1 MMTLTS
7 GKGHSISAY
16 SVESSVFF
24 NLDNKERIRKD
35 RRTHSALSPSRMDGE
50 R

>member
-7 GKGHSISAY
+7 GKGHSI
-16 SVESSVFF
+16 ESSVFF
-24 NLDNKERIRKD
+24 NLDNKERIRQD
-35 RRTHSALSPSRMDGE
+35 RRTHSALSPSRMDVE